1 MDVPQF
7 TDRTRASLKIQEG
20 CNNFC
25 TFCIIPWARGLMR
38 SRPPEEVVKQA
49 QQLVD
54 AGYKEIVLT
63 GIHTG
68 GYGEDLK
75 DYNLAQLLR
84 DLESQVVGLK
94 RIRISSIE
102 ASQISDEVIEV
113 LDQSE
118 KVVRHLHIPL
128 QSGSDTVL
136 KRMRRKYTM
145 EFYMSRVKKV
155 KEALPGLAITSDV
168 IVGFPGETEEEFM
181 ETYRSIQEIG
191 FSELHVFPYS
201 QRTGTPAAR
210 MKDQIDDEIKHERV
224 RQLIELSNQ
233 QAKEYASQ
241 YEDEVLEVIPEE
253 KYKRDP
259 ESGLYEG
266 YTDNYLKVVFPA
278 TEDMVGKIVRVKVK
292 KAGYP
297 YNEAEFVRVM
307 DDAPIK
313 RQLINKECM
322 NMTKT
327 NLASMIDHTQL
338 KPETQAEKINQI
350 CKEAKENSF
359 ASVCVNP
366 TWVSHCHELLKE
378 SDVKVCTVIGFP
390 LGATTSETKA
400 FETKQ
405 AIENGATEVDMVI
418 NIGSLKDNRYEEVER
433 DIQAVVD
440 AAKDQALVKVI
451 IETSLLTKEEKVKAC
466 ELAKKAGADFV
477 KTSTGFSGG
486 GATVEDVRLMRLT
499 VGPEMGVKA
508 SGGVRSLEDANA
520 MIDAGATR
528 IGASSGVEIVKGET
542 SNSDY

>member
-1 MDVPQF
+1 MTTVAFHTLGCKVNHYETEAIWQFFKEHDYERVGFNQHSDVYVINTCTVTNTGDRKSRQVIRRAVRKNPEAVICVTGCYAQTSPDEIMEIPGVDIVVGTQDRRKMLEYIEQYKKDREPINGVKNIMKTRVFEEMDVPHF

-38 SRPPEEVVKQA
+38 SRPPEDVINQA

-84 DLESQVVGLK
+84 ELEANVKGLK

-102 ASQISDEVIEV
+102 ASQITDEVIEV

-118 KVVRHLHIPL
+118 KIVRHLHIPL

-145 EFYMSRVKKV
+145 DFYMSRVKKV

-168 IVGFPGETEEEFM
+168 IVGFPGETDEEFM

-210 MKDQIDDEIKHERV
+210 MKDQVEDDIKHDRV
-224 RQLIELSNQ
+224 RRLIELSNQ

-253 KYKRDP
+253 RYKKDP

-278 TEDMVGKIVRVKVK
+278 TEDMVGKIVRVKITE
-292 KAGYP
+292 AGYP
-297 YNEAEFVRVM
+297 YNQAEFVRVM
-307 DDAPIK
+307 DD
-313 RQLINKECM
+313 
-322 NMTKT
+322 
-327 NLASMIDHTQL
+327 
-338 KPETQAEKINQI
+338 
-350 CKEAKENSF
+350 
-359 ASVCVNP
+359 
-366 TWVSHCHELLKE
+366 
-378 SDVKVCTVIGFP
+378 
-390 LGATTSETKA
+390 
-400 FETKQ
+400 
-405 AIENGATEVDMVI
+405 
-418 NIGSLKDNRYEEVER
+418 
-433 DIQAVVD
+433 
-440 AAKDQALVKVI
+440 
-451 IETSLLTKEEKVKAC
+451 
-466 ELAKKAGADFV
+466 DFV
-477 KTSTGFSGG
+477 KE
-486 GATVEDVRLMRLT
+486 A
-499 VGPEMGVKA
+499 
-508 SGGVRSLEDANA
+508 ANQ
-520 MIDAGATR
+520 
-528 IGASSGVEIVKGET
+528 
-542 SNSDY
+542 